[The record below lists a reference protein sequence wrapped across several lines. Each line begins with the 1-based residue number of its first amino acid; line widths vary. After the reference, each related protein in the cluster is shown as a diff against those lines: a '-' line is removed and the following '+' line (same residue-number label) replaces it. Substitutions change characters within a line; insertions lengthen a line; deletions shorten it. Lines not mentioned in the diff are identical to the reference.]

1 MGGDEFVII
10 VEPEIFGD
18 INNIIGNITALFN
31 KPWYL
36 METEYFCTM
45 SMGVAVFPDNSVDVH
60 EITRMADVAMYE
72 AKRSGKQN
80 GGDVSGNANRQREG
94 H

>member
-1 MGGDEFVII
+1 
-10 VEPEIFGD
+10 
-18 INNIIGNITALFN
+18 
-31 KPWYL
+31 

-72 AKRSGKQN
+72 AKRSGKN
-80 GGDVSGNANRQREG
+80 GYTYYSSEVREFDSQDDLISRII
-94 H
+94 